1 MDLGMS
7 HDSLLKDL
15 NIETILKVE
24 LYHKSVKF
32 YSDKVAK
39 ILGNKTLRYSE
50 WWSDMLEWIF
60 SPNDFLAKV
69 QTELEDNR
77 VPGVP
82 NIAKRLKSV
91 NDIHKILGVWLADLN
106 TARISIISK
115 LKALEDASM
124 NDLVQSALMCH
135 LSFGIRKR
143 RCFLCDA
150 ETELQVYGSLLFS
163 VPNKRKNTLNDMTKE
178 NDKKTMYDSTGKC
191 LMMISQKELILIKLF
206 QYGQAKIKNKSCLE
220 DAAEH
225 IKVLDLVREEFHYL
239 KFLLTF
245 TRERVHAYDKMNKAK
260 SQRSYEFYFLP
271 AANEDDPP
279 EKRDYQNNLILQFAV
294 RKFEEI
300 PTTTAYLKQKVG
312 TLLYLENLKKEKE
325 NSTEV
330 DTCPI
335 CCLNGDTGWDKAL
348 NLLGEALDQN
358 SISYRILKTGTKY
371 KKTLKDFKVCKKL
384 R

>member
-1 MDLGMS
+1 
-7 HDSLLKDL
+7 
-15 NIETILKVE
+15 
-24 LYHKSVKF
+24 
-32 YSDKVAK
+32 
-39 ILGNKTLRYSE
+39 
-50 WWSDMLEWIF
+50 
-60 SPNDFLAKV
+60 
-69 QTELEDNR
+69 
-77 VPGVP
+77 
-82 NIAKRLKSV
+82 
-91 NDIHKILGVWLADLN
+91 
-106 TARISIISK
+106 
-115 LKALEDASM
+115 
-124 NDLVQSALMCH
+124 
-135 LSFGIRKR
+135 
-143 RCFLCDA
+143 
-150 ETELQVYGSLLFS
+150 
-163 VPNKRKNTLNDMTKE
+163 MTKE

-245 TRERVHAYDKMNKAK
+245 TRERVHAYDKMNKA
-260 SQRSYEFYFLP
+260 
-271 AANEDDPP
+271 
-279 EKRDYQNNLILQFAV
+279 V

-335 CCLNGDTGWDKAL
+335 CCLNGDTGWAVFQCGHSVCNQCLDTMCNQSNAFEIDCPMCRKTTPIDSISYVKNNPEGEGSNIVIKGSFSTKIEYVTLKLMELISQDPNVKVLIFSNWDKAL

-371 KKTLKDFKVCKKL
+371 KKTLKDFKGLNLTEATRIFFMEPIINKNDEHQAIGTIHRLGQTK
-384 R
+384 